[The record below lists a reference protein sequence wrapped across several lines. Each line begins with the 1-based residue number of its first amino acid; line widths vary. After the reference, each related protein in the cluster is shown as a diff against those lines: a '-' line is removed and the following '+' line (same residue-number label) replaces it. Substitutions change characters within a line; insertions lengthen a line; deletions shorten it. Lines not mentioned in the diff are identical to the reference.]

1 MLEGTERERA
11 VKALSTIVS
20 AIVDVV
26 NTTPGG
32 APNGHVYAALMGVL
46 TLQQYEKVI
55 YNLVALGKIK
65 KSGDL
70 LLPA

>member
-11 VKALSTIVS
+11 VKALSTIVK
-20 AIVDVV
+20 AIIDTV
-26 NTTPGG
+26 NETPTG
-32 APNGHVYAALMGVL
+32 APNGIVYAALMNVL
-46 TLQQYEKVI
+46 TLQQYERII
-55 YNLVALGKIK
+55 YQLVALGKIK